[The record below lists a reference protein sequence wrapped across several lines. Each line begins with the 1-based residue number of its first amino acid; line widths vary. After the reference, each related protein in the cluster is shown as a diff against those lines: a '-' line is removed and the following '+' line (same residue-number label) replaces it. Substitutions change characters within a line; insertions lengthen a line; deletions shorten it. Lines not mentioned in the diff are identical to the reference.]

1 MKMILRVL
9 LIFFVFQN
17 AFAIDLATSAEEP
30 SSAVSATASENF
42 LPWFW
47 RTELKPTIA
56 NSFDSGG
63 QIIFASG
70 VIAVVT
76 ARQHDE
82 QIYHHN
88 LDENKTIMDQKTADL
103 GGYIGSGGPG
113 IAIAVAQMF
122 FDQENGIRHGKALV
136 LTAANHI
143 TLAALVNRQRPNNQN
158 YLSFPSGHASSSFAT
173 ATSLA
178 YAYGAKA
185 GIPAFALASFVAAS
199 RVNENI
205 HWLSDV
211 VAGAALGIYWGRAA
225 ALNPAKE
232 SYTILPSYS
241 QGVAGLSFQMD
252 F

>member
-1 MKMILRVL
+1 MNVLFPLVL
-9 LIFFVFQN
+9 LSLCFCN
-17 AFAIDLATSAEEP
+17 AFAADEVSSSSESASSFFSVP
-30 SSAVSATASENF
+30 SLWQNEF
-42 LPWFW
+42 
-47 RTELKPTIA
+47 KPTIE
-56 NSFDSGG
+56 NSFDRGG
-63 QIIFASG
+63 QLIFASG
-70 VIAVVT
+70 VVASVA
-76 ARQHDE
+76 ARQYDD
-82 QIYHHN
+82 QVYRHN
-88 LDENKTIMDQKTADL
+88 LDDNNKIMDQKTADL
-103 GGYIGSGGPG
+103 GGSIGSGGPG
-113 IAIAVAQMF
+113 IAIAVAQLF
-122 FDQENGIRHGKALV
+122 FDRENGLRHGKALA

-178 YAYGAKA
+178 YAYGAPA

-199 RVNENI
+199 RVSENI

-232 SYTILPSYS
+232 YFTILPSYS
-241 QGVAGLSFQMD
+241 EGVAGLSFQMD